1 MENDVY
7 LATNMSTYTNSN
19 VSLEEWIRLNNVT
32 DSIIIEAADMLLEQE
47 QELKEAYDRIEDL
60 KSIIHGFDVESIEYE
75 LDALSKI
82 VDGKAID
89 KLIAIQTLLD
99 NFKQRRG

>member
-1 MENDVY
+1 MNKY
-7 LATNMSTYTNSN
+7 INSN
-19 VSLEEWIRLNNVT
+19 VSLEEWMRLNNVT
-32 DSIIIEAADMLLEQE
+32 DQIIIDAADTIIEQE
-47 QELKEAYDRIEDL
+47 QELVEAYEKIETL
-60 KSIIHGFDVESIEYE
+60 ENIIQGFDIESIEYE

>member
-1 MENDVY
+1 MNKY
-7 LATNMSTYTNSN
+7 INSN
-19 VSLEEWIRLNNVT
+19 VSLEEWMRLNNVT
-32 DSIIIEAADMLLEQE
+32 DQIIIDAADTIIEQE
-47 QELKEAYDRIEDL
+47 QELVEAYEKIETL
-60 KSIIHGFDVESIEYE
+60 ENIIQGFDIESIEYE

-82 VDGKAID
+82 VDGKTID